1 MGAGLKKAKAAAK
14 ATRKKPRRSSL
25 LGFDSVDDFINQ
37 RREKPAKKP
46 AKPTTI
52 DFPTAFIAVRDFRAK
67 IARADWPE
75 GVFVYMQYA
84 NPAAGLLK
92 RTLEPRGPGSTEV
105 DPVER
110 PYAVH
115 SGDLFATDWRVVE

>member
-14 ATRKKPRRSSL
+14 AARKP
-25 LGFDSVDDFINQ
+25 
-37 RREKPAKKP
+37 P
-46 AKPTTI
+46 KPTTI

-75 GVFVYMQYA
+75 GVFVHMQYA

-92 RTLEPRGPGSTEV
+92 RTFEPFGPDSELGA
-105 DPVER
+105 VER

-115 SGDLFATDWRVVE
+115 SGDLFATDWRVVK